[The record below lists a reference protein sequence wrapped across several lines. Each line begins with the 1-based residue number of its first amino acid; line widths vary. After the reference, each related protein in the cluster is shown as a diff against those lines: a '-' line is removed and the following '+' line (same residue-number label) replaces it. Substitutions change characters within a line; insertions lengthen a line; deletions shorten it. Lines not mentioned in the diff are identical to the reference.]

1 MKNAPDITNV
11 VEACNLEGR
20 QERLDLM
27 LEQLEMC
34 EKALQDYL
42 ETKRIAFPRFYFVAA
57 ADLLDI
63 LSKGSNPQLILR
75 HLPKTFDNIHNLE
88 FKKNEKGEPTK
99 VAIGMYSGEKEYVPF
114 AEDCIC
120 DGPVEIWLQTLVDS
134 MRQALHYEFMQAI
147 LPYEESPRTQWIF
160 RWSAQNTIV
169 VSRTFFTQEVNEAFD
184 ELEEGNEDALKNEY
198 DKQVSQLSDLI
209 VLINGKLTSLERKK
223 LITLC
228 TIDVHA
234 RDVVQKLIDER
245 VEDMMCFQWQ
255 SQLRY
260 CQNEKTKKCQV

>member
-1 MKNAPDITNV
+1 
-11 VEACNLEGR
+11 
-20 QERLDLM
+20 M

-63 LSKGSNPQLILR
+63 LSKGSNPQLIIR
-75 HLPKTFDNIHNLE
+75 HLPKTFDNVHNLE
-88 FKKNEKGEPTK
+88 FKKDDNGDPTK
-99 VAIGMYSGEKEYVPF
+99 TAVGMYSGEKEYVSF
-114 AEDCIC
+114 ASDCIC
-120 DGPVEIWLQTLVDS
+120 DGPVETWLQTVVDS
-134 MRQALHYEFMQAI
+134 MRDALHYEFTQAI
-147 LPYEESPRTQWIF
+147 PPYEEMPRTSWIF
-160 RWSAQNTIV
+160 KWSAQNTIV

-198 DKQVSQLSDLI
+198 DKQVAQLSDLI
-209 VLINGKLTSLERKK
+209 DLINGELTSLERKK

-234 RDVVQKLIDER
+234 RDVVQRLIDER
-245 VEDMMCFQWQ
+245 TEDVSCFQWQ

-260 CQNEKTKKCQV
+260 YQNEKTKRCQVWCRICIHARLICLSR